1 MRIGDLAEQ
10 TGVATRML
18 RYYEDQGLLA
28 ARREDNG
35 YRTYDASAV
44 EQVRTVRSL
53 IASGLPTRLVRVV
66 LDVEAAADRERS
78 PSCSRAFAEMLYAE
92 LASLDDKIACLS
104 KSRDTVEHYL
114 RRTEHSDLAGPR
126 QPA

>member
-1 MRIGDLAEQ
+1 MRIGELAER

-18 RYYEDQGLLA
+18 RYYEQQGLLSST
-28 ARREDNG
+28 RQDNG
-35 YRTYDASAV
+35 YRTYDESAV

-53 IASGLPTRLVRVV
+53 ISSGLPTRLVRVV
-66 LDVEAAADRERS
+66 RDVEALTDEERS

-104 KSRDTVEHYL
+104 KSRDTVERYL
-114 RRTEHSDLAGPR
+114 RSTRHDDLVRDR
-126 QPA
+126 QPV